1 MEHVQNSMIDWVKM
15 KTIDEAAQNW
25 LEGSIRAY
33 LHGKNSLNWI
43 RGITRG
49 LNSREIKEVVD
60 SIENTNLILK
70 NNLLS
75 EIGYD

>member
-1 MEHVQNSMIDWVKM
+1 M

-25 LEGSIRAY
+25 LEGSIR
-33 LHGKNSLNWI
+33 
-43 RGITRG
+43 G

-60 SIENTNLILK
+60 SIENPNSILK
-70 NNLLS
+70 NNLLR